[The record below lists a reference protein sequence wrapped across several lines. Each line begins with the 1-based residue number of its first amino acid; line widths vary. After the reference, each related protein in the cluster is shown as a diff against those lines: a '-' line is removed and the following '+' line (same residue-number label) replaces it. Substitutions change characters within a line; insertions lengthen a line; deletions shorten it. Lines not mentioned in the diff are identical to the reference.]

1 MRSALRNPHV
11 RRVHSGSCAPAAP
24 KPLWPAR
31 PLTRALRD
39 VLAGLA
45 LLASA
50 NLALAAPQ
58 VSAPPPERAAV
69 IRHLVRQDCGSCHGL
84 TLKGGLGSP
93 LTAEALAGRPDEA
106 LLATILNGRPGTA
119 MPPWRPFLTEEE
131 AKWVIQWL
139 KDGAPE

>member
-1 MRSALRNPHV
+1 MGTVAI
-11 RRVHSGSCAPAAP
+11 
-24 KPLWPAR
+24 
-31 PLTRALRD
+31 TRT
-39 VLAGLA
+39 VAGLA

-50 NLALAAPQ
+50 NLAMAAP
-58 VSAPPPERAAV
+58 VSAPSPERAAV

-93 LTAEALAGRPDEA
+93 LTAESLAGRPDEA

-131 AKWVIQWL
+131 AKWVIKWL
-139 KDGAPE
+139 KDGAPD

>member
-1 MRSALRNPHV
+1 MGTQPV
-11 RRVHSGSCAPAAP
+11 RH
-24 KPLWPAR
+24 
-31 PLTRALRD
+31 

-45 LLASA
+45 LLVSA
-50 NLALAAPQ
+50 NLAMAAAP
-58 VSAPPPERAAV
+58 VSAPSPSPERAAV

-93 LTAEALAGRPDEA
+93 LTAEALASRSDEA

-139 KDGAPE
+139 RNGAPE